1 MSEFIIIQDIV
12 VILLVSLPIIFLFK
26 KINLPSIVGFLIAGM
41 LIGPYG
47 FKLIKSVDQIDVMAE
62 IGVMLLMF
70 TIGLEVSYTHLIK
83 IKKFFLIAGSLQLI
97 LTILFS
103 TIFFIFLGIELNQ
116 AIFFSMLVSLSSTA
130 IVLRI
135 LSDLG
140 ELDSPHGKIVLSI
153 LIFQDLAVVPMFLLL
168 PLLGAQ
174 VGLTSKEI
182 FTKLIIAFGTIGII
196 LVIAKVLMPKIV
208 YQIARLRLR
217 EAFTIGIILLL
228 LGTAYLTHTL
238 GLSFAL
244 GAFIAGLIL
253 AESDYN
259 HQIVAEITPFRDAF
273 NSIFFVSIG
282 LLLNIQFVIYN
293 PLLITSLTIGV
304 LLFKALIIV
313 LIVLFMKYP
322 LRVAVLTGLALSQVG
337 EFSFILAQAGSNF
350 KLLDHDFYNA
360 FLGST
365 IFTMILTPFLIKLSP
380 YIAKKSSELE
390 RKGTSKIDNFESFSG
405 HVIIAGFGLNGSNL
419 SRVLK
424 ETGIRYVVIE
434 LNPETVKKEKAK
446 GENIIYGDISKDEI
460 LRFAKIEKANV
471 IVFAISDPFV
481 TKISLQLAKKINPH
495 IHTLV
500 RTRYVN
506 EVDELKKVGA
516 DEVIPEEFETAL
528 QIFRKV
534 LERYH
539 IPLNVIMKQVTL
551 LREES
556 YSLLRKE
563 GMDISS
569 FIHLDEILAQGLT
582 ESYYVNNDNIF
593 VGKSLGEIN
602 LRAESDA
609 TVIAIVR
616 DGKTISNPSGRDI
629 LKANDT
635 VVIYGTHQ
643 SVDKAIEIL
652 NGEDVQS

>member
-1 MSEFIIIQDIV
+1 MHQFFIIKDIV
-12 VILLVSLPIIFLFK
+12 VILLVSLPIIFLFN

-41 LIGPYG
+41 IIGPFG
-47 FKLIKSVDQIDVMAE
+47 FNLIRSVDQIDVMAE

-70 TIGLEVSYTHLIK
+70 TIGLEVSYTHLFK
-83 IKKFFLIAGSLQLI
+83 IKKFFLVAGGLQLI

-103 TIFFIFLGIELNQ
+103 TIFFVFLGIELKQ

-135 LSDLG
+135 FSDSG
-140 ELDSPHGKIVLSI
+140 EIDSPHGKIALSI
-153 LIFQDLAVVPMFLLL
+153 LIFQDLAIVPMFLLL
-168 PLLGAQ
+168 PLLGSQ
-174 VGLTSKEI
+174 TGLTVKEI
-182 FTKLIIAFGTIGII
+182 FIKLFIAFGSMAII
-196 LVIAKVLMPKIV
+196 MVIAKLFMPRVIH
-208 YQIARLRLR
+208 QIARLRMR

-228 LGTAYLTHTL
+228 LGTAYLTHSL

-259 HQIVAEITPFRDAF
+259 HQIVAEITPFKDAF

-282 LLLNIQFVIYN
+282 LLLNIQFVIHN
-293 PLLITSLTIGV
+293 PLQITLLTVGILIFKTS
-304 LLFKALIIV
+304 IIV
-313 LIVLFMKYP
+313 LIVLFLKYP
-322 LRVAVLTGLALSQVG
+322 LRVAVLAGLALSQVG

-350 KLLDHDFYNA
+350 KLISSDFYNA

-365 IFTMILTPFLIKLSP
+365 IFTMILTPLLIKFSP
-380 YIAKKSSELE
+380 YIASKTSKLE
-390 RKGTSKIDNFESFSG
+390 RKETQTIDNLKNLAG

-419 SRVLK
+419 ARVLK

-434 LNPETVKKEKAK
+434 LNPDTVKKEKAK

-460 LRFAKIEKANV
+460 LNIAKIETANV
-471 IVFAISDPFV
+471 IVFAISDPLI
-481 TKISLQLAKKINPH
+481 TKISLQLAKKMNPH
-495 IHTLV
+495 IHALV
-500 RTRYVN
+500 RTRYVT
-506 EVDELKKVGA
+506 EVDELKKLGA

-539 IPLNVIMKQVTL
+539 IPLNVIMKQTTL

-563 GMDISS
+563 GIDISS
-569 FIHLDEILAQGLT
+569 FTHLDEILAQGLT
-582 ESYYVNNDNIF
+582 ESYYVNSDNKFI
-593 VGKSLGEIN
+593 GKSFSEIN

-616 DGKTISNPSGRDI
+616 NGQTISNPSGKDI

-635 VVIYGTHQ
+635 LVIYGTHQ

-652 NGEDVQS
+652 NGGEEL

>member
-1 MSEFIIIQDIV
+1 MHQFFIIKDIV
-12 VILLVSLPIIFLFK
+12 VILLVSLPIIFLFN

-41 LIGPYG
+41 IIGPFG
-47 FKLIKSVDQIDVMAE
+47 FNLIRSVDQIDVMAE

-70 TIGLEVSYTHLIK
+70 TIGLEVSYTHLFK
-83 IKKFFLIAGSLQLI
+83 IKKFFLVAGGLQLI

-103 TIFFIFLGIELNQ
+103 TIFFVFLGIELKQ

-135 LSDLG
+135 FSDSG
-140 ELDSPHGKIVLSI
+140 EIDSPHGKIALSI
-153 LIFQDLAVVPMFLLL
+153 LIFQDLAIVPMFLLL
-168 PLLGAQ
+168 PLLGSQ
-174 VGLTSKEI
+174 TGLTVKEI
-182 FTKLIIAFGTIGII
+182 FIKLFIAFGSMAII
-196 LVIAKVLMPKIV
+196 MVIAKLFMPRVIH
-208 YQIARLRLR
+208 QIARLRMR

-228 LGTAYLTHTL
+228 LGTAYLTHSL

-259 HQIVAEITPFRDAF
+259 HQIVAEITPFKDAF

-282 LLLNIQFVIYN
+282 LLLNIQFVIHN
-293 PLLITSLTIGV
+293 PLQITLLTVGILIFKTS
-304 LLFKALIIV
+304 IIV
-313 LIVLFMKYP
+313 LIVLFLKYP
-322 LRVAVLTGLALSQVG
+322 LRVAVLAGLALSQVG

-350 KLLDHDFYNA
+350 KLISSDFYNA

-365 IFTMILTPFLIKLSP
+365 IFTMILTPLLIKFSP
-380 YIAKKSSELE
+380 YIASKTSKLE
-390 RKGTSKIDNFESFSG
+390 RKETQTIDNLKNLAG

-419 SRVLK
+419 ARVLK

-434 LNPETVKKEKAK
+434 LNPDTVKKEKAK

-460 LRFAKIEKANV
+460 LNIAKIETANV
-471 IVFAISDPFV
+471 IVFAISDPLI
-481 TKISLQLAKKINPH
+481 TKISLQLAKKMNPH
-495 IHTLV
+495 IHALV
-500 RTRYVN
+500 RTRYVT
-506 EVDELKKVGA
+506 EVDELKKLGA

-539 IPLNVIMKQVTL
+539 IPLNVIMKQTTL

-563 GMDISS
+563 GIDISS
-569 FIHLDEILAQGLT
+569 FTHLDEILAQGLT
-582 ESYYVNNDNIF
+582 ESYYVNSDNKFI
-593 VGKSLGEIN
+593 GKSFSEIN

-616 DGKTISNPSGRDI
+616 NGQTISNPSGKDI

-635 VVIYGTHQ
+635 LVIYGTHQ

-652 NGEDVQS
+652 NGGEEF